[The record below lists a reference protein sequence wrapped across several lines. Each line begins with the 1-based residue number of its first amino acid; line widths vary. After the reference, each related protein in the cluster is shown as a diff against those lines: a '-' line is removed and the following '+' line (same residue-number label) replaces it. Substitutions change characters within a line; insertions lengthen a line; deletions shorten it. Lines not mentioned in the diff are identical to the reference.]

1 MPLPRQLSR
10 LSPLVMASMATCK
23 PSQPNPARL
32 RLVSRR
38 TREIA
43 RRDTSQG
50 TEMER
55 PCHHVSV
62 ACGSYQR
69 NLATNR
75 PQRGHRGAIGY
86 IASSHSTAH
95 TTVCGAS
102 RWRLH
107 LQPRLTPH
115 PRAVAC
121 RAPQRVLL
129 EPRYTPVASEDARLG
144 VKSMCGCCLTEPR
157 GSGCAFHDQLQNLT
171 RRTEYSYAI
180 PRASRHVPH
189 CTLDFSLLV
198 LPVCYLDLSGPCS
211 CMLCSECRGPTY
223 MFYLYLLY
231 ISICCCATAPP
242 ARTVAAYVAQDDC
255 RWRRPG
261 GARSDTSSSK
271 GD

>member
-1 MPLPRQLSR
+1 
-10 LSPLVMASMATCK
+10 MASMATCK

-198 LPVCYLDLSGPCS
+198 LPVCMLPGPLRALLMHVMLRMSWAHVYVLSVSLVYLDLLLCNSATRTYGS
-211 CMLCSECRGPTY
+211 CVRR
-223 MFYLYLLY
+223 
-231 ISICCCATAPP
+231 
-242 ARTVAAYVAQDDC
+242 ARRLSLASAG
-255 RWRRPG
+255 RRPLRYLFVKRG
-261 GARSDTSSSK
+261 LKSRPT
-271 GD
+271 